1 MKKFLIFLLK
11 MLTFFLHR
19 YIFNTVTRQQAG
31 VAQLVEQQTEN
42 LPVVGPIPIAG
53 ISCGSHITAH
63 YLSLPS

>member
-1 MKKFLIFLLK
+1 MQIFFENL
-11 MLTFFLHR
+11 LTFFLRR
-19 YIFNTVTRQQAG
+19 YILVNVTRQQAG

-53 ISCGSHITAH
+53 TSCGSHITAH